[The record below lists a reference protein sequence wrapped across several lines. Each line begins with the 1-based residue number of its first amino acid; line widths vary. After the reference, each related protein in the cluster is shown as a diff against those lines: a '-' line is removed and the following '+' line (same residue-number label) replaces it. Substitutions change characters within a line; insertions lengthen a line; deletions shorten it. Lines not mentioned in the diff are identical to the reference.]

1 MATDETK
8 GKGKAVELQTPEMV
22 TKKEKELIKAWM
34 ENQMANITL
43 RLDLVNKDDLEKES
57 VLFLREFV
65 KVISGGNLEDIE
77 APEYEPIIEMLENIS
92 RSRAGQ
98 GFTPSETATY
108 VFSLKDAVLQF
119 LQTEFEDQPEI
130 LNREVVLVSKLLDK
144 LGLVTFETYAKTK
157 EDLITQQIRSILELS
172 TPVITVWD
180 KILTVPLIGVLDSSR
195 TQLVMETLLQKIIET
210 QSRVVI
216 LDISGIPTVDTL
228 VANHLIR
235 TVIASGL
242 LGAECIITG
251 VSATIAQTL
260 VHLGVDLSGISTR
273 PSMSDGIAMAFDIL
287 KLKVVPR

>member
-1 MATDETK
+1 MATNETK

-22 TKKEKELIKAWM
+22 TKKEKEIVKAWM
-34 ENQMANITL
+34 ENQVANITL
-43 RLDLVNKDDLEKES
+43 RLDLINKDDLEKES

-65 KVISGGNLEDIE
+65 KAISVGNLEDIE
-77 APEYEPIIEMLENIS
+77 APEYEQIIEMLGNIS
-92 RSRAGQ
+92 RTRAGQ

-157 EDLITQQIRSILELS
+157 EELITQQTRSILELS